1 MSQPLDREALTV
13 KLGEVNEEA
22 GEFWVENPFEILEI
36 EGNLSAYEPNCVY
49 LNHGGNGFLDVSF
62 ASNANIT
69 ADSRQVIPGDFNGDG
84 VPDLLVGSAG
94 GGPLRLFLN
103 EFPRNLKRIRVDL
116 VGVQSNRAGIGSRV
130 IVEVGGRRIIR
141 DVFPAN
147 GFSGQGPVELII
159 GVGDVQRIDRMSI
172 RWPTG
177 QVQVFEDLPVEMRF
191 AIREGE
197 SSYLTQPLDRRD
209 DPSN

>member
-1 MSQPLDREALTV
+1 VSQPLDREARTEQ
-13 KLGEVNEEA
+13 LGDVNEEA
-22 GEFWVENPFEILEI
+22 GEFWVENPFEILEL
-36 EGNLSAYEPNCVY
+36 EENLSAYEPNCVY
-49 LNHGGNGFLDVSF
+49 LNHGGEGFLNASF

-69 ADSRQVIPGDFNGDG
+69 ADSRQAIPGDFDGDG
-84 VPDLLVGSAG
+84 APDLLVGSAG

-103 EFPRNLKRIRVDL
+103 EFPRDLKRIRVDL
-116 VGVQSNRAGIGSRV
+116 EGVQSNRAGIGSRV
-130 IVEVGGRRIIR
+130 TLEVGDRTIIR

-159 GVGDVQRIDRMSI
+159 GVGDVDRIDRLSI

-177 QVQVFEDLPVEMRF
+177 EVQTFEDLPVETRF
-191 AIREGE
+191 AIREGV
-197 SSYLTQPLDRRD
+197 STYTTQPLDQRA